1 MNALSIAITADP
13 HLPVPP
19 SHYGGIER
27 IIHFLV
33 ETLTARGHR
42 VTLFAHPASQV
53 SCEVVRYPAGNE
65 TFLDA
70 ARNAAA
76 ITARVMRGDIDL
88 VHSFGRLSYLT
99 PLAVSSVPKI
109 MSYQR
114 PITRR
119 SIERAGRLFGSSISF
134 TACSRQMIE
143 PVRTLG
149 TWDVVYNGVPLDA
162 FTFSPRVAADA
173 PLVFLGRFDPEK
185 GAHTAIAVAH
195 RAGRRLILAG
205 NIATH
210 PEYFDSEIKP
220 HLDGDMVQYI
230 GPVDDAAKN
239 ALLGSAAAFLMPI
252 HWDEPFGIVMA
263 EALAC
268 GTPVIGLR
276 RGSVPE
282 VVQHDV
288 TGYIEDNTDGLV
300 AAVARIDRLDR
311 ARCRADA
318 EARFSDTVI
327 VDAYEALYQRRCH
340 RDLAAPASRQA

>member
-1 MNALSIAITADP
+1 MTALSIAITAEP

-33 ETLTARGHR
+33 ESLVARGHR
-42 VTLFAHPASQV
+42 VTLFAHPDSHV
-53 SCEVVRYPAGNE
+53 SGQFVGYPAGNASVFD
-65 TFLDA
+65 T

-76 ITARVMRGDIDL
+76 IATRVLRGDIDV

-99 PLAVSSVPKI
+99 PLAVSKVPKI

-119 SIERAGRLFGSSISF
+119 SIERAGRLFGSSISY
-134 TACSRQMIE
+134 TACSRHMIA

-149 TWDVVYNGVPLDA
+149 TWDVVFNGVPLDA
-162 FTFSPRVAADA
+162 FTFTPHVDADA
-173 PLVFLGRFDPEK
+173 PLVFLGRLDPEK
-185 GAHTAIAVAH
+185 GAHTAIEVAR
-195 RAGRRLILAG
+195 RANRRLILAG

-210 PEYFDSEIKP
+210 PEYFEREIKP
-220 HLDGDMVQYI
+220 HLDDDRVRYA
-230 GPVDDAAKN
+230 GPVDDVAKN
-239 ALLGSAAAFLMPI
+239 TLLGGAAAFLMPI

-268 GTPVIGLR
+268 GAPVIGLR

-282 VVQHDV
+282 VVRHGV
-288 TGYIEDNTDGLV
+288 TGYVEDDLDGLV
-300 AAVARIDRLDR
+300 AAVARLDR
-311 ARCRADA
+311 ISRRNCRIDA

-327 VDAYEALYQRRCH
+327 VDAYEAIYRRRCH
-340 RDLAAPASRQA
+340 AVVGAPAAHRT